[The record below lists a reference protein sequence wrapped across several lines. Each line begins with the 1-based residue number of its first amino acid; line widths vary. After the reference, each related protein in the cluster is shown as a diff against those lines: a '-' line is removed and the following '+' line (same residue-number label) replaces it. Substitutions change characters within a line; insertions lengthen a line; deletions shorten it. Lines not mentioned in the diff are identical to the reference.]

1 MLRVVLIIIFV
12 SSFFLLFKT
21 GYFSYPIEEVEVIS
35 DDVNYNEK
43 GITVIAKNLYNKDL
57 LFLDINQV
65 QKLVL
70 SDNWIKDA
78 EIKKIFPDKLQIK
91 VIIYQPY
98 AIYNKQIMAIDG
110 SILDTTSSS
119 KNLPIII
126 DHIFNRESAQSI
138 LLSANIIRGT

>member
-1 MLRVVLIIIFV
+1 MMSTIT
-12 SSFFLLFKT
+12 K
-21 GYFSYPIEEVEVIS
+21 
-35 DDVNYNEK
+35 K

-57 LFLDINQV
+57 FFLDINQV

-110 SILDTTSSS
+110 SILDTTS
-119 KNLPIII
+119 
-126 DHIFNRESAQSI
+126 
-138 LLSANIIRGT
+138 